1 MTPEAQR
8 IASQM
13 KAGVDDFVEWGK
25 PEHLIPAVER
35 ALRTSETR
43 RLNRLAEQEM
53 HFRANF
59 DSLTGLPNRT
69 LMFDRLS
76 QAIKSARRNENG
88 VLFMYLDPDYFKT
101 VNDSFGHLAGDQLL
115 RQVAERITSV
125 LRDSDTAARIGGD
138 EFAIILPEAN
148 NPEIAERIAGNLL
161 TSLAEPFDL
170 DSQQATISASIG
182 ITQFPA
188 DGEEPDALMK
198 KADQA
203 MYAAKRLGRNA
214 FKVFSQEVDDI
225 DSDDGYIDTATLTQI
240 RSPVPDNTLKQVG
253 FALAAALAVIVVA
266 SVWMTSMNT
275 KDELRIAI
283 DENMETLTDFTTAS
297 GEEEE

>member
-1 MTPEAQR
+1 
-8 IASQM
+8 M